1 MNAGH
6 HDGLW
11 RLALLALL
19 KPCLFL
25 AIASGALYGLPA
37 LSEGPRV
44 HPVDIAVGWGQSCI
58 LGDNGHVWC
67 WGNKL
72 LNGQAEDTATP
83 TRVQGVADIRKI
95 AAGRLGT
102 CAIDASRKVICWG
115 MQIYRKE
122 FSAEPYLIEG
132 LPPAQQ
138 VAIGFQHFCALT
150 TGREVYCWG
159 ANAAGEIGDGT
170 VEDRLQPVK
179 VEGVS
184 DVIALDA
191 GVNNTCAIEAGGTI
205 KCWGT
210 DDPGNPEQGFA
221 ISSFTPKVVQG
232 PGQLLTIRNARNYVC
247 GIRVDGILFCWG
259 SPYALPVTDG
269 KLYTVPE
276 APRAFAVIL
285 SGEKRVIDVGLGAF
299 SGCAV
304 FENGQ
309 MHCWDY
315 NDEPKPAP
323 DFEGVERISM
333 DSQTRGCAL
342 LRGGLVRCWD
352 IDISDNEE
360 ISIPD

>member
-1 MNAGH
+1 MMNAGH

-19 KPCLFL
+19 KPCLLL

-44 HPVDIAVGWGQSCI
+44 HPVDVAVGWGQSCI

-83 TRVQGVADIRKI
+83 TRVQGIADIRKI

-115 MQIYRKE
+115 
-122 FSAEPYLIEG
+122 
-132 LPPAQQ
+132 
-138 VAIGFQHFCALT
+138 
-150 TGREVYCWG
+150 
-159 ANAAGEIGDGT
+159 
-170 VEDRLQPVK
+170 
-179 VEGVS
+179 
-184 DVIALDA
+184 
-191 GVNNTCAIEAGGTI
+191 
-205 KCWGT
+205 
-210 DDPGNPEQGFA
+210 
-221 ISSFTPKVVQG
+221 
-232 PGQLLTIRNARNYVC
+232 
-247 GIRVDGILFCWG
+247 

-269 KLYTVPE
+269 KHYTVPE

-285 SGEKRVIDVGLGAF
+285 SGEKRIIDIGLGAF

-309 MHCWDY
+309 MDCWDY
-315 NDEPKPAP
+315 NDKPKPVS

-342 LRGGLVRCWD
+342 LRAGGPAAGIL
-352 IDISDNEE
+352 I
-360 ISIPD
+360 